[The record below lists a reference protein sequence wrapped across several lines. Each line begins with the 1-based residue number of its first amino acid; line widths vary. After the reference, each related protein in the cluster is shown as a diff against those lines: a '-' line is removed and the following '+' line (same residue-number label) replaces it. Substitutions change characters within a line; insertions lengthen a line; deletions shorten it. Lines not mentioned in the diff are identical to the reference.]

1 MSSEPGA
8 PARRSSPVFR
18 IGVLG
23 RGTVGAAFAE
33 LVVEHADRI
42 QRITGLRPE
51 VSGVLSR
58 SAGDFGQILENSDLI
73 V

>member
-1 MSSEPGA
+1 MSSNADPGT
-8 PARRSSPVFR
+8 FR

-23 RGTVGAAFAE
+23 RGTVGGAFAE

-58 SAGDFGQILENSDLI
+58 SSGAFERSSTALT
-73 V
+73 

>member
-1 MSSEPGA
+1 
-8 PARRSSPVFR
+8 VFR

-51 VSGVLSR
+51 L
-58 SAGDFGQILENSDLI
+58 
-73 V
+73 